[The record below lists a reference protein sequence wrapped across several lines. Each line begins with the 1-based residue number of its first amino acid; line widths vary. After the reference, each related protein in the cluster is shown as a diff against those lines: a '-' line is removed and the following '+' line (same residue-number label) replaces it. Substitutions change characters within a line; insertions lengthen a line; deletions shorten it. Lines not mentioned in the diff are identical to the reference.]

1 VLRQDGTAWY
11 PPDDAASSWAE
22 LPCALV
28 RPGAPA
34 DDDTYLVYSTQF
46 AALRAYNPSDKY
58 ALCIGLLADGIA
70 T

>member
-1 VLRQDGTAWY
+1 MGVGIGSDLTPER
-11 PPDDAASSWAE
+11 AASTWAE
-22 LPCALV
+22 LPSALV
-28 RPGAPA
+28 QPGAPT